1 MSLTGVQEFSV
12 LLEKW
17 GSPRVGGAGGVPWCK
32 ETFSCY
38 LCVVAMEEITSPI
51 FPFSLAS
58 IRCLDLVLVL
68 ARGKNLPCYIL
79 MGLHMGLTK
88 NGM

>member
-1 MSLTGVQEFSV
+1 
-12 LLEKW
+12 
-17 GSPRVGGAGGVPWCK
+17 
-32 ETFSCY
+32 
-38 LCVVAMEEITSPI
+38 MEEITSHI